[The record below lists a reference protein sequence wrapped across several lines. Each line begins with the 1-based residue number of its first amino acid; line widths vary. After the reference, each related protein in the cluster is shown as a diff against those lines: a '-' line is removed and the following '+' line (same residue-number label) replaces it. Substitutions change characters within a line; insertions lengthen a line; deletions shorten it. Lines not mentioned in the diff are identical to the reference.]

1 MRAGVLYGIGVGPGD
16 PELLTIKAVRLI
28 KECDILA
35 IPQKKIGECFAYRI
49 ALNAVPEVKDK
60 PVLPVDM
67 PMTRDK
73 AVREAA
79 YKVGAKKIAEVLSGG
94 RKVVFLTLG
103 DPSVYSTFAY
113 LAPQV
118 RSLGFDVVWIPGV
131 TSFCASAAAL
141 GQSLCA
147 DREELHIIPVGINAG
162 DALSFPG
169 TKVFMKGE
177 LDVLLDVTLLLFG
190 SLFCAGRQTGGNQK
204 CCAEQSQQFPGHN
217 QFPSCADLHHSATS
231 FRKGFI
237 LFDEV
242 KSRFLPV
249 KQKNPFR

>member
-1 MRAGVLYGIGVGPGD
+1 MGIRNKYAAD
-16 PELLTIKAVRLI
+16 LTIPHFAVKAVYFIVNVRRSHCQQI
-28 KECDILA
+28 SARFHILFPILYKSSA
-35 IPQKKIGECFAYRI
+35 A
-49 ALNAVPEVKDK
+49 ALVPVFF
-60 PVLPVDM
+60 
-67 PMTRDK
+67 RN
-73 AVREAA
+73 
-79 YKVGAKKIAEVLSGG
+79 AKKIAEVLSEG

-147 DREELHIIPVGINAG
+147 DREELHIIPGGINAG

-177 LDVLLDVTLLLFG
+177 LDVLLDAIREKG
-190 SLFCAGRQTGGNQK
+190 
-204 CCAEQSQQFPGHN
+204 
-217 QFPSCADLHHSATS
+217 HSARAVENCGTDNE
-231 FRKGFI
+231 RLYNTLEDIPGDAGYYLVTIAK
-237 LFDEV
+237 E
-242 KSRFLPV
+242 KEE
-249 KQKNPFR
+249 

>member
-147 DREELHIIPVGINAG
+147 DREELHIIPGGINAG

-177 LDVLLDVTLLLFG
+177 LDVLLDAIREKG
-190 SLFCAGRQTGGNQK
+190 
-204 CCAEQSQQFPGHN
+204 
-217 QFPSCADLHHSATS
+217 HSARAVENCGTDNE
-231 FRKGFI
+231 RLYNTLEEIPGDAGYYLVTIAK
-237 LFDEV
+237 E
-242 KSRFLPV
+242 KEE
-249 KQKNPFR
+249 